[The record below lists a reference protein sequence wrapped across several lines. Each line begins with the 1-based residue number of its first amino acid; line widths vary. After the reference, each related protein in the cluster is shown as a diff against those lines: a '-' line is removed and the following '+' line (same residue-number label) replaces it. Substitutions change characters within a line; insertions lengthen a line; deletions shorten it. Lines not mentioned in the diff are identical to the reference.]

1 MRAQDP
7 ALRTISLD
15 FVRTLLANL
24 HKLEIDETLILTTR
38 KMCVRVLQSQHGLY
52 NCAWSSLWTE
62 HPGLPKWSLA
72 AGDMFLL
79 WAQQWRYI
87 ARALELGYS
96 VRARRASCCGGR
108 GAVPRLFLVAV
119 VVLPKGSACPV
130 AAFVR
135 RCSGRTRTY
144 TSPSAPSG
152 SSAAHFSPPL
162 ASSSSRYSQ
171 VTPKLPPSY
180 FLQVTAMRQTLF

>member
-24 HKLEIDETLILTTR
+24 HKLEIEETLILTTR

-52 NCAWSSLWTE
+52 NCAWSSLWND

-72 AGDMFLL
+72 PGDMFLL

-96 VRARRASCCGGR
+96 VHTRRAS
-108 GAVPRLFLVAV
+108 
-119 VVLPKGSACPV
+119 
-130 AAFVR
+130 
-135 RCSGRTRTY
+135 
-144 TSPSAPSG
+144 
-152 SSAAHFSPPL
+152 
-162 ASSSSRYSQ
+162 
-171 VTPKLPPSY
+171 
-180 FLQVTAMRQTLF
+180 

>member
-7 ALRTISLD
+7 ALRTISLE

-52 NCAWSSLWTE
+52 NCAWSSLWTD

-96 VRARRASCCGGR
+96 VHTRRAS
-108 GAVPRLFLVAV
+108 
-119 VVLPKGSACPV
+119 
-130 AAFVR
+130 
-135 RCSGRTRTY
+135 
-144 TSPSAPSG
+144 
-152 SSAAHFSPPL
+152 
-162 ASSSSRYSQ
+162 
-171 VTPKLPPSY
+171 
-180 FLQVTAMRQTLF
+180 